1 MIRKCVYTD
10 KEAKA
15 KDSIIPR
22 DLLGDEIH
30 NWAAS
35 LPSNPDY
42 LQTKQNRLPTELEMQ
57 ANEIFHLLELTKLR
71 VIYYEQKLK
80 LIQDEILKTYKE
92 PKKSPVPKADKKK
105 QEQIEKAIIEK
116 EVVES
121 TNENITEFFESKRK
135 IWDDEDE

>member
-1 MIRKCVYTD
+1 MIRKCAYTN

-15 KDSIIPR
+15 KDSVIPR
-22 DLLGDEIH
+22 DLLGEEVH

-35 LPSNPDY
+35 LPSNADY

-80 LIQDEILKTYKE
+80 SIQDEILKDYKE
-92 PKKSPVPKADKKK
+92 PKKPPVPKKEKKK
-105 QEQIEKAIIEK
+105 QEEIEKAIIEK

-121 TNENITEFFESKRK
+121 TTEEVDKFFESKRK

>member
-1 MIRKCVYTD
+1 MIRKCAYTGRD
-10 KEAKA
+10 AKA
-15 KDSIIPR
+15 KDSVIPR

-30 NWAAS
+30 NWTAS
-35 LPSNPDY
+35 LPSNPEY

-80 LIQDEILKTYKE
+80 AIQDEILKNYKE
-92 PKKSPVPKADKKK
+92 PKKPSLPKAEKKK

-116 EVVES
+116 EVIES

>member
-1 MIRKCVYTD
+1 MIRKCAYTN
-10 KEAKA
+10 KEARD
-15 KDSIIPR
+15 KDSVIPR

-35 LPSNPDY
+35 LPSNHEY

-57 ANEIFHLLELTKLR
+57 ANEIFHRLELTKLR

-80 LIQDEILKTYKE
+80 SVQDEILKTYKE
-92 PKKSPVPKADKKK
+92 PKKPSVPKTEKKK

-121 TNENITEFFESKRK
+121 TNENIAEFFESKRK